1 MPEKEDREM
10 KSLFD
15 TATAA
20 QIKERIGRLEPG
32 SNHQWGKMSAAQA
45 VAHCATTMEWA
56 VGDSFA
62 PRMFIGRVLGPLVK
76 SKVLKEDAVMKRN
89 TPTAKSLVVADE
101 RDLGKERERLCAL
114 IDRFSVGG
122 PQGCTKHAHTFFGPL
137 TPDEWAQLMYK
148 HLDHH
153 LRQFGV

>member
-1 MPEKEDREM
+1 M
-10 KSLFD
+10 KNFFD
-15 TATAA
+15 SAKVDEVK
-20 QIKERIGRLEPG
+20 QRIARLRPD
-32 SNHQWGKMSAAQA
+32 SPRQWGKMSAAQA
-45 VAHCATTMEWA
+45 MAHCATTMEWA

-62 PRMFIGRVLGPLVK
+62 PRMFAGRILGPMVKSRVLK
-76 SKVLKEDAVMKRN
+76 DDAPMRRN

-101 RDLGKERERLCAL
+101 RDLGKERQRLCSL
-114 IDRFSVGG
+114 IDRFSAGG

-137 TPDEWAQLMYK
+137 TPEEWARLMYK

>member
-1 MPEKEDREM
+1 M

-20 QIKERIGRLEPG
+20 QIKERIGRLQP
-32 SNHQWGKMSAAQA
+32 SSQRQWGKMSAAQA

-62 PRMFIGRVLGPLVK
+62 PRMFIGRLLGPLVK

-89 TPTAKSLVVADE
+89 APTAKSLVVTDD
-101 RDLGKERERLCAL
+101 RDLRRESERLCAL

-122 PQGCTKHAHTFFGPL
+122 PQGCTNHAHTFFGHL

>member
-1 MPEKEDREM
+1 M

-32 SNHQWGKMSAAQA
+32 IDRQWGKMSAAQA

-89 TPTAKSLVVADE
+89 APTAKSLVVTDD
-101 RDLGKERERLCAL
+101 RDLRRESERLCAL

-122 PQGCTKHAHTFFGPL
+122 PQGCTKHAHTFFGHL

>member
-1 MPEKEDREM
+1 MN
-10 KSLFD
+10 SLFD

-20 QIKERIGRLEPG
+20 QIKERIRRLEPG
-32 SNHQWGKMSAAQA
+32 SNRQWGKMNPAQA

-62 PRMFIGRVLGPLVK
+62 PRMFIGRILGPLVK
-76 SKVLKEDAVMKRN
+76 SKVLKEGAVMKRN

-101 RDLGKERERLCAL
+101 RELGKERERLCAL
-114 IDRFSVGG
+114 IDRFSTGG